1 MNLLTN
7 RVNIPKTIE
16 ENKQSAP
23 PPVETKPAVLDYK
36 PDIIDICSDK
46 IISNHDIKDT
56 VTMPRAIF
64 KGYLCFTAGT
74 AINAM
79 ASLIK
84 KEKVSA
90 AMQIIGSAIAIL
102 GTFNFVKPFLAANKT
117 KNLTEE
123 KK

>member
-1 MNLLTN
+1 MNILN
-7 RVNIPKTIE
+7 NISSLPSSAESVKRSNTTPVIKT
-16 ENKQSAP
+16 ENK
-23 PPVETKPAVLDYK
+23 KDILDIFNEK
-36 PDIIDICSDK
+36 VANRKDIT
-46 IISNHDIKDT
+46 DT

-79 ASLIK
+79 AAIIK
-84 KEKVSA
+84 HEKVKG

-102 GTFNFVKPFLAANKT
+102 GTFNFVKPFLANSRVQK
-117 KNLTEE
+117 LTEN